1 MREWE
6 VAWAKKRSASVTSL
20 TPMTAL
26 TGVTPVLMTRHEAA
40 QYLNISLRTLDEQIY
55 QKEVQVVRIGRSVRL
70 RKERLDEF
78 ITAREGQ

>member
-1 MREWE
+1 M
-6 VAWAKKRSASVTSL
+6 
-20 TPMTAL
+20 
-26 TGVTPVLMTRHEAA
+26 MTRHEAA